1 MLNFVTEC
9 KPLFWESETNLETF
23 YKIFLHIGVSYKF
36 VLKCCKS
43 LNRII
48 WPIEFWY
55 KAQKSALKLS
65 SELLPILE
73 FPINLFPN
81 LNPNPKPKSSLRS
94 DQILVQDSKMK
105 RFFNEFKPF
114 FWESKASLE
123 IFQKPSL
130 YWSFL

>member
-1 MLNFVTEC
+1 MLNLVTEC

-36 VLKCCKS
+36 VLKCC
-43 LNRII
+43 
-48 WPIEFWY
+48 